1 MATKYEQAMREE
13 AMVTPKKLAE
23 AKERALERH
32 RLAYAPQLIK
42 QPDGT
47 VKELCWMARIDR
59 AYILLTKERT
69 AGNSAQAA
77 AIEKAMVQ
85 LRQAATLACAEAE
98 KAFNAYATMAV
109 SAGQKQ
115 VDDFSVDC
123 HCEGCIAGAA
133 QRSMWAAE
141 ATMRRAVWEL
151 LVPDLSD
158 DDALP
163 AIVKM
168 DMEQIRSVGDKI
180 KAFVAACREARERPN
195 WRDSLSLEW

>member
-13 AMVTPKKLAE
+13 AMVAPKKLAE
-23 AKERALERH
+23 AKERATELH
-32 RLAYAPQLIK
+32 RLAYAPQPIK

-47 VKELCWMARIDR
+47 VKELCWMARIER
-59 AYILLTKERT
+59 AHTLLTKERT

-77 AIEKAMVQ
+77 AIEKAIAQ
-85 LRQAATLACAEAE
+85 LQQAATLACAEAE

-109 SAGQKQ
+109 SVGQKQ

-123 HCEGCIAGAA
+123 RCEGCITGAA
-133 QRSMWAAE
+133 RRAMWAAE

-163 AIVKM
+163 ALVKM

-180 KAFVAACREARERPN
+180 KAFVAACREAQQRPN